1 MMWHEQEAKRVLE
14 NWLDKFD
21 RLMLFAE
28 LATSRVN
35 NRFNR
40 EGANKYRQTALK
52 CKTLGLVY
60 HDRFKMCT
68 DVFRRFTNETFTF
81 EKDW

>member
-1 MMWHEQEAKRVLE
+1 MIWHEQEAKRVLE
-14 NWLDKFD
+14 YYSHKFE

-28 LATSRVN
+28 LATSKLN
-35 NRFNR
+35 SKFNR

-60 HDRFKMCT
+60 HDRFKMST

-81 EKDW
+81 NKDF